1 MSEKKKSL
9 NEEIEVGNRIL
20 DEGNEKPRIVLQNKD
35 LAAVSVAQAMIET
48 VHKTNKKC
56 WHRYGFKSKKQQQQK
71 SKELWS
77 KKQSMID
84 KLREGPEAKMKKD
97 GN

>member
-1 MSEKKKSL
+1 MSEKEKSQ
-9 NEEIEVGNRIL
+9 NEEIEVGNQSL
-20 DEGNEKPRIVLQNKD
+20 DEGSEKPRIVLKNKD

-48 VHKTNKKC
+48 VHKANKKC
-56 WHRYGFKSKKQQQQK
+56 WHRYGSKSKKQQLKK

-84 KLREGPEAKMKKD
+84 MLREGPEAKMKKD